1 MNLNFG
7 YATSI
12 NYINLII
19 FIETFV
25 MANIFGIRLARRD
38 HYPIRVVITFF
49 SILLSID
56 QNQKCVGILFLH
68 GLHVSFHSRNCHID
82 DFVLF

>member
-1 MNLNFG
+1 MNLSFG
-7 YATSI
+7 YVMAI

-38 HYPIRVVITFF
+38 HYPIRVVITF
-49 SILLSID
+49 L
-56 QNQKCVGILFLH
+56 VGGASVFFLPLIRIRNAW
-68 GLHVSFHSRNCHID
+68 GSSF
-82 DFVLF
+82 